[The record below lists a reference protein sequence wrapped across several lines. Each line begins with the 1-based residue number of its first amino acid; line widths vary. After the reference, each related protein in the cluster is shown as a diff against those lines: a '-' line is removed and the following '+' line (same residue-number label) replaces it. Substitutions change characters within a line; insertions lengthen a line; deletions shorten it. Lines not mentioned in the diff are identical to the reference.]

1 MKYKRYF
8 HHHWQCL
15 SGLTIVMVTT
25 ITILTTAIL
34 RSCTAT
40 SPVFLLRIRISVCFN
55 FSYFS
60 LIIFTTIIITT
71 YNCSVCHR
79 LAVASETNI
88 CDKKLLRFWNDW
100 EGNSVTS
107 TLKYTCIVLHWS
119 VHYIA
124 KESIHCTALHCIDKY
139 WLHNIRNF
147 GSGVE
152 ITNNHHQ
159 HLLGDHHH
167 TNII

>member
-1 MKYKRYF
+1 MRQSNFPPLLHPPKAGGLLSRSRSLANAASNSPRFVSQFVLYFSLVTSRYF

-107 TLKYTCIVLHWS
+107 TLKYTCIVLH
-119 VHYIA
+119 
-124 KESIHCTALHCIDKY
+124 
-139 WLHNIRNF
+139 
-147 GSGVE
+147 
-152 ITNNHHQ
+152 
-159 HLLGDHHH
+159 
-167 TNII
+167 